1 LSLKS
6 RTLESYRVLTL
17 RYPLDNELKE
27 YIYRYKVLASHIY
40 WCKRVGM
47 DPDPEVVKELTRS
60 IKSYWR
66 DNLLNKSDPLY
77 LFKNIDET
85 PTPYKVVLNI
95 PLVDAVHE
103 RKGAY
108 IKNGKLVLRLDRT
121 REYPIPSR
129 ALRWLGKR
137 LNEFPDSKYVRVF
150 EKDNMLVVQIVLH
163 RINTM
168 NVPENPLLVVVD
180 INSDYGIVIH
190 FWDEKLIKTIK
201 LRPPNLS
208 SKKIYAK
215 KLMMLRD
222 RLHNMDCITERQVN
236 VYSALIRKAL
246 SYSYKGW
253 IQQNIARLIKKIMRI
268 AKRHG
273 KQPLIMI
280 DIPEYMSLQ
289 DTRLQKTLLSFARYL
304 ENILSWYG
312 ICWSEERLYSSFCPK
327 CGNELTV
334 YKKTKKTRLMICDK
348 CGLKADRDEIPLHW
362 ALKLINVYPALKG
375 GASSIW

>member
-6 RTLESYRVLTL
+6 RTLEGYRVLTL

-40 WCKRVGM
+40 WCKRVGIGY
-47 DPDPEVVKELTRS
+47 DPEVVKELRS

-66 DNLLNKSDPLY
+66 DNLLDENDPLY
-77 LFKNIDET
+77 LFKNLDKT
-85 PTPYKVVLNI
+85 PIPYKVILNI
-95 PLVDAVHE
+95 PLVDAIHK

-108 IKNGKLVLRLDRT
+108 IMDGKLVLRLDKT
-121 REYPIPSR
+121 REFPIPER
-129 ALRWLGKR
+129 ALKWLEKR
-137 LNEFPDSKYVRVF
+137 LKESPDREYVRVF
-150 EKDNMLVVQIVLH
+150 ERDGKFLVQIVLH
-163 RINTM
+163 KINTV
-168 NVPENPLLVVVD
+168 NIPENPLLVVID
-180 INSDYGIVIH
+180 MNSSYGIVVH

-208 SKKIYAK
+208 NKRIYAK

-222 RLHNMDCITERQVN
+222 RLYNMDCITERQVN

-253 IQQNIARLIKKIMRI
+253 IQQNVARLTKKIMRI

-273 KQPLIMI
+273 KQPLVMI
-280 DIPEYMSLQ
+280 DIPEYTSLQ
-289 DTRLQKTLLSFARYL
+289 DTRLQKTLLSFVRYL

-312 ICWSEERLYSSFCPK
+312 IYWSEERLYSSICPK
-327 CGNELTV
+327 CRNELTI
-334 YKKTKKTRLMICDK
+334 YKKTKKTRLMICNK
-348 CGLKADRDEIPLHW
+348 CGFKADRDEVPLYW
-362 ALKLINVYPALKG
+362 ALKLINIYPALKG
-375 GASSIW
+375 RALDIW